1 MSGSGARLLP
11 PLAPERLGGRAP
23 DMLTVDEAVARIT
36 ASFTA
41 LGEHE
46 RVPLLEALGRVLVE
60 DIAADIDIP
69 PFDNSAMDGYA
80 VRSADVAGAT
90 PERPVTLH
98 LRGEIAAGQGVAGPG
113 APGALGGGEAYRILT
128 GAPIPPGADAIVPYE
143 DTDGR
148 GFGGWTGRTGA
159 AEAAAERAVRV
170 FRPVERGDNARY
182 AGDDQKKGAVVL
194 RAGTVVRPAEVGVLA
209 ALGRTQAWVYRR
221 PRVAVLST
229 GDEVVPVDQPL
240 QPGQIRNANS
250 WSLLALIQHYGG
262 IPISLGI
269 APDRPEAVR
278 AALLEGVAGAADLLL
293 TSGGVSMGDHDVVKQ
308 VLQQEGEI
316 AFWSIDLRPGKPLAF
331 GAVRGVPIMGLP
343 GNPVSSMVT
352 FELFARPALL
362 KLAGHSRLR
371 QVELWATA
379 EQPITNRS
387 GRENFMRGIATPKL
401 SAGGDSTGGAT
412 PQRESPRS
420 RPGAATAAAAEA
432 PPEGGRDE
440 IEWVVRLTGDQ
451 SSGILTSMSKANC
464 LVRIPK
470 TRPRVTAGE
479 RVRVLMLDWPPLR

>member
-1 MSGSGARLLP
+1 MSGGEAGLLP

-23 DMLTVDEAVARIT
+23 DMITVDEAVARVVD
-36 ASFTA
+36 AFA
-41 LGEHE
+41 PFGEHE

-60 DIAADIDIP
+60 DVAADIDIP

-80 VRSADVAGAT
+80 VRSADVASAT
-90 PERPVTLH
+90 RERPVTLDV
-98 LRGEIAAGQGVAGPG
+98 LGEIAAGHGAGGPG
-113 APGALGGGEAYRILT
+113 SARALGAGEAYRILT

-143 DTDGR
+143 DTDGQ
-148 GFGGWTGRTGA
+148 GFGGWTGRRGSDV
-159 AEAAAERAVRV
+159 AAAEREVRV
-170 FRPVERGDNARY
+170 YRPVERGDNARY
-182 AGDDQKKGAVVL
+182 AGDDQKQGTVVL

-209 ALGRTQAWVYRR
+209 ALGRTRAWVYRR

-240 QPGQIRNANS
+240 RSGQIRNANS

-278 AALLEGVAGAADLLL
+278 AALLEGVAGGADLLL

-308 VLQQEGEI
+308 VLQQEGKI

-331 GAVRGVPIMGLP
+331 GAVRGVPILGLP

-371 QVELWATA
+371 HVELTATA

-387 GRENFMRGIATPKL
+387 GRENFMRGVATPVVA
-401 SAGGDSTGGAT
+401 AGGGSPGGNT
-412 PQRESPRS
+412 PQGESS
-420 RPGAATAAAAEA
+420 RTSASSAVAVAAE
-432 PPEGGRDE
+432 GGIDG
-440 IEWVVRLTGDQ
+440 IEWIVRLTGDQ

-464 LVRIPK
+464 LVRVPK
-470 TRPRVTAGE
+470 SRPRVEAGE
-479 RVRVLMLDWPPLR
+479 RVRVLMLDWPPLH